1 MRFPSDKSIANVIR
15 FCCNDEIV
23 KQICRFEKL
32 DFKISKSEADL
43 DFLQSCQ
50 QNNLMPKFLN
60 FKVASSSL
68 SFLRTYKLC
77 QRQLL
82 KQEIKEKISII
93 FKQKKEFTA
102 LKKLIKNKLS
112 IIDFAHICCLF
123 LVGKDKKITKVK
135 ETHCKKLKNLSL
147 DSQVRSHNPDK
158 IIINHSSYQLSDIE
172 KTILA
177 KGLNFALPPKK
188 LNYADY
194 LTPYELLFRDIKELS
209 VDDSILERVKVD
221 MKKICLSS
229 FENFK
234 FKDELNITPDE
245 LKALKDLSSRK
256 DIIIQKAD
264 KGNSVVIL
272 NKSDYIKRM
281 TEMLSDI
288 DKFKKLNVKPGKELN
303 LLLKHEDKLVSFL
316 KGIKKYIGE
325 DLYKS
330 LYPQGSQPGI
340 MYGSSKIH
348 KPLVNGFPK
357 LRPILSALNTGT
369 YKWAKFFVPLLR
381 HLTSNQ
387 FTLKDSF

>member
-1 MRFPSDKSIANVIR
+1 M
-15 FCCNDEIV
+15 
-23 KQICRFEKL
+23 
-32 DFKISKSEADL
+32 
-43 DFLQSCQ
+43 
-50 QNNLMPKFLN
+50 
-60 FKVASSSL
+60 
-68 SFLRTYKLC
+68 
-77 QRQLL
+77 
-82 KQEIKEKISII
+82 
-93 FKQKKEFTA
+93 
-102 LKKLIKNKLS
+102 
-112 IIDFAHICCLF
+112 
-123 LVGKDKKITKVK
+123 
-135 ETHCKKLKNLSL
+135 
-147 DSQVRSHNPDK
+147 
-158 IIINHSSYQLSDIE
+158 SDIE
-172 KTILA
+172 KTVLA

-194 LTPYELLFRDIKELS
+194 LTPYELLFGDIKELS
-209 VDDSILERVKVD
+209 VDDSILERVKVA

-245 LKALKDLSSRK
+245 LKALKHLSSRK
-256 DIIIQKAD
+256 DIIIEKAD

-272 NKSDYIKRM
+272 NKRDYIERM

-316 KGIKKYIGE
+316 KGIKKSIGE

-381 HLTSNQ
+381 YLTSNE
-387 FTLKDSF
+387 FTLKDSFEFAKIICEQDTGLFMASLDVDSLFTNVALEETINICVNELFKSNSNIHGLNKKKITEMLSLTTKESIILFDMTFYTQVDSVAMGSPLGPSS